1 MTFQYPLG
9 ELTVYAR
16 GSYVHM
22 LWKLISKVMKVAAFS
37 TFSFVFEETANM
49 NRKHIPS
56 DSSLGKN
63 TDENMTF
70 GEKRD
75 TVVRIQKARKNNL
88 GRSQSVL
95 KSVLSVLNNTKKCL
109 FIFI

>member
-9 ELTVYAR
+9 ELTVYAS

-22 LWKLISKVMKVAAFS
+22 LWKLISKPMKVAAFS
-37 TFSFVFEETANM
+37 IFIFVFEETANM
-49 NRKHIPS
+49 NTKHIPS

-70 GEKRD
+70 GKKRD

-95 KSVLSVLNNTKKCL
+95 KCS
-109 FIFI
+109 

>member
-1 MTFQYPLG
+1 MTFQCPLG
-9 ELTVYAR
+9 EQTVYAS
-16 GSYVHM
+16 GSYVHI
-22 LWKLISKVMKVAAFS
+22 LWKLISKVTKVAEFS
-37 TFSFVFEETANM
+37 TFILVLEETTNM
-49 NRKHIPS
+49 NTKHIPS

-75 TVVRIQKARKNNL
+75 TVVRTQKARKNNL
-88 GRSQSVL
+88 GQSQSVL
-95 KSVLSVLNNTKKCL
+95 KSILSVLNNTKKCL